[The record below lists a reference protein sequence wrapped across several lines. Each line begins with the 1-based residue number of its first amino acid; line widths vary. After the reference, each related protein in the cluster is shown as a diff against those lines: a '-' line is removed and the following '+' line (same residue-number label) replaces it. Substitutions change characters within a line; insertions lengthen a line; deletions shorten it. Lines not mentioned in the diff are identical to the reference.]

1 MALRS
6 RPASL
11 MDMTEEEE
19 WPTAGFVEQL
29 TQEQPEQTVS
39 CSRCNQKL
47 TIKENQLQYGCPACR
62 GVFDTASFRLVSELP
77 PDPKA
82 PIWRSF

>member
-1 MALRS
+1 MGRTKEEQW
-6 RPASL
+6 PA
-11 MDMTEEEE
+11 
-19 WPTAGFVEQL
+19 GGVEQL
-29 TQEQPEQTVS
+29 TLEQPEQTVP
-39 CSRCNQKL
+39 CSRCNQRL
-47 TIKENQLQYGCPACR
+47 TIKENQCQYGCPACR